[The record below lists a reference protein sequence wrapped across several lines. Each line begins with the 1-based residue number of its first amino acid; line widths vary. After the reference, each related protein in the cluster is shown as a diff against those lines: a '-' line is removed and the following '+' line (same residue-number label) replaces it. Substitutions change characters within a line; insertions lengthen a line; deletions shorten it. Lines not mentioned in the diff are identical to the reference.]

1 MYRFLLFKLRF
12 EQLCNPYWSSVQLLC
27 HSRSKFVIIAAGN
40 HKQKQTFWSSSPCP
54 PEILIET
61 FSTEAFPITM
71 PPLLAPTRH
80 PHLNC
85 GRSRC
90 STKSDIGSPSLHSSP
105 VHHLLQR
112 SPASTAQYLQNEV
125 VYAHICGLHV
135 PVHFWTNSDAGD
147 ILLRMRV
154 TSGRWSGHTGVSFEK
169 TVLTATVK

>member
-1 MYRFLLFKLRF
+1 MYRLLLFKLRF